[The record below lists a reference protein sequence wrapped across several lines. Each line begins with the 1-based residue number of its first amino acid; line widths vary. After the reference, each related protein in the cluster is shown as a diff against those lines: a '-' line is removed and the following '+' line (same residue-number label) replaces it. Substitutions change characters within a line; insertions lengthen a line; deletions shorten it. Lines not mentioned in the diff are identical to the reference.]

1 MSEAVIEIEDFT
13 YASGAKRIL
22 NQVSFRVGEADYLSI
37 IGPNGA
43 GKTTLLKCLNRIL
56 PGGEGTIKI
65 RGRRLESY
73 SQRALARLVSYVPQL
88 DGRALPFSVDEFVS
102 MGRYP
107 YLNPFSPLSAED
119 RRVVREI
126 LERTGTLDFAGR
138 RLDTLS
144 GGERQKVFIAAALA
158 QGAEILLLDEPTSF
172 LDYRHQVEIHRLLR
186 ELNREHGKTV
196 LAVTHDIN
204 NAVLACNRVLALK
217 EGRKVFEGEA
227 RELVRKETLEGIYE
241 TAFLFVENPYSALP
255 LVRPAESGS

>member
-1 MSEAVIEIEDFT
+1 MSAAVIEIENFS
-13 YASGAKRIL
+13 YAFGARRIL
-22 NQVSFRVGEADYLSI
+22 NNISFRVGEADYLSI

-56 PGGEGTIKI
+56 PGGEGTLKI
-65 RGRRLESY
+65 RGKPLESY

-88 DGRALPFSVDEFVS
+88 DGRALPFTVDEFVS

-107 YLNPFSPLSAED
+107 YLNPFSPLSAGD

-126 LERTGTLDFAGR
+126 LEQTGTLTFAGR

-172 LDYRHQVEIHRLLR
+172 LDYRHQVEINRLLR
-186 ELNREHGKTV
+186 ELNRVNGKTV

-204 NAVLACNRVLALK
+204 NAVLSCNRVLALK
-217 EGRKVFEGEA
+217 EGETVFAGNA
-227 RELVRKETLEGIYE
+227 RELVRKETLESIYE
-241 TAFLFVENPYSALP
+241 TSFLFIENPHSSLP
-255 LVRPAESGS
+255 LVRPAESGE

>member
-1 MSEAVIEIEDFT
+1 MSSAVIEIENFS
-13 YASGAKRIL
+13 YAIGTRRIL
-22 NQVSFRVGEADYLSI
+22 DEVSFRVERGDYLSI

-43 GKTTLLKCLNRIL
+43 GKTTLLRCLNRIL
-56 PGGEGTIKI
+56 PGGT
-65 RGRRLESY
+65 GRVSICGMPLESY
-73 SQRALARLVSYVPQL
+73 TQRALARLISYVPQL
-88 DGRALPFSVDEFVS
+88 DGRALPFTVDEFVS

-107 YLNPFSPLSAED
+107 YLNPFSPLSGAD

-126 LERTGTLDFAGR
+126 LERTGTLAFASR
-138 RLDTLS
+138 RVDTLS

-186 ELNREHGKTV
+186 ELNREGGKTV

-217 EGRKVFEGEA
+217 EGAIAFEGSA
-227 RELVRKETLEGIYE
+227 QELVRKETLESIYE
-241 TAFLFVENPYSALP
+241 TAFRFIENPHSALP